1 MDWVATMTKFC
12 AAIALAWI
20 PVTFAQTV
28 PPTAQEN
35 PVISTRSSLVLVPA
49 LVRTGSGQL
58 VYTLT
63 ANDFTITDDGVE
75 QRVSLD
81 EDTDD
86 QPLALAIVV
95 EGVVVAVEICQHAR
109 FAMDAEL
116 CPSQDL
122 E

>member
-1 MDWVATMTKFC
+1 MDWVATMIKFC

-20 PVTFAQTV
+20 PVAFAQTL
-28 PPTAQEN
+28 PPTAPEN

-75 QRVSLD
+75 QTVALD

-95 EGVVVAVEICQHAR
+95 
-109 FAMDAEL
+109 
-116 CPSQDL
+116 
-122 E
+122 